1 MKTIATALI
10 STLAAFAAELPT
22 TNEVVAR
29 FVAQETS
36 RRASLKEYS
45 VTTRYHLE
53 NKSRRADMEV
63 RWTRL
68 ANGAKQY
75 TIVSE
80 EGDGGVRSH
89 VFHKLLEAEVEASRS
104 AEQERTWITPAN
116 YSFQLTGKETVNG
129 REAYVVELTPKTDA
143 KFLTCGRIWIDARDY
158 AVIQIEGSPAHNVS
172 FWTKNVKF
180 VQTFEKTG
188 DFWFVASNHSL
199 TDARMFGLADMT
211 IQYFDYKFA
220 GRHSAKSAD

>member
-1 MKTIATALI
+1 MKTIAIALI

-22 TNEVVAR
+22 TNDVVAK
-29 FVAQETS
+29 FVAQENV
-36 RRASLKEYS
+36 RRASISSYS

-53 NKSRRADMEV
+53 NKSRRADMQV

-68 ANGAKQY
+68 PNGVKQY
-75 TIVSE
+75 QIISE

-104 AEQERTWITPAN
+104 SEQERTWITPAN
-116 YSFQLTGKETVNG
+116 YTFQLTGKDNLNG
-129 REAYVVELTPKTDA
+129 REAYVLALTPKTDA

-172 FWTKNVKF
+172 FWTKSVSF
-180 VQTFEKTG
+180 VQTFEKTS
-188 DFWFVASNHSL
+188 DFWFVSSNHSL
-199 TDARMFGLADMT
+199 TDARMFGLAELT
-211 IQYFDYKFA
+211 IQYFDYKFES
-220 GRHSAKSAD
+220 RSAKAAD

>member
-1 MKTIATALI
+1 MKTIAIALI
-10 STLAAFAAELPT
+10 PTLAAFAAELPT

-29 FVAQETS
+29 FVAHENI
-36 RRASLKEYS
+36 RRASLSEYS

-53 NKSRRADMEV
+53 NKSRRANMEV

-68 ANGAKQY
+68 ANGVKQY
-75 TIVSE
+75 TIISE

-116 YSFQLTGKETVNG
+116 YAFRLTGKENVNG

-143 KFLTCGRIWIDARDY
+143 KFLTCGRVWIDARDY
-158 AVIQIEGSPAHNVS
+158 AVTQIEGSPARNVS

-199 TDARMFGLADMT
+199 TDARMFGLADLT
-211 IQYFDYKFA
+211 IQYSDYKFTNP
-220 GRHSAKSAD
+220 RSTKSAD